1 MSGAQLVQKLWNYCS
16 ILRDDGLSYGDYVEQ
31 LTFLLFLKMADEQ
44 SKPPFDKQSPIP
56 PKYSWP
62 ALLKLDGDDLEIHYR
77 HTLEELGKRAG
88 MLGVIFRK
96 AQNKIQDPAKLR
108 RLIVDLIDKEQWS
121 SLSADVKGDA
131 YEGLLQ
137 KNAEDVK
144 GGAGQYFTPRPLIA
158 AMVDAI
164 APGPNQTICDPA
176 CGTGGFLLAAHD
188 YIVGHYQLDRAQKK
202 QLKNGTLFGIELVD
216 SVTRLCA
223 MNLLLHGIGGE
234 LEENLPVVTKDALAA
249 KHGEYDIVLAN
260 PPFGKKSSVTIV
272 NEAGETSKES
282 LIINRDDFWAST
294 SNKQLNF
301 LQHIFTILKQ
311 HGRAAVVLPDNVLFE
326 GGAGE
331 TIRRALLKQADV
343 HTLVRLP
350 TGLFYA
356 QGVKANVL
364 FFDRKPA
371 QEKPWTTK
379 LWIYD
384 LRTNLHFTLKENTL
398 KRSDLDDFVS
408 CYFGRP
414 TRVASAVSAEKPSKT
429 SAGDSGRYK
438 EATGGTSSVSSMA
451 GTEASPPSENR
462 HNRKESDR
470 FNPDKS
476 GANRFERVES
486 DRFRS
491 FTYEELTKRD
501 KANLDIFWLK
511 DEALE
516 ESANLPAPEVIAAD
530 IVADLEAALEQFA
543 EIAAD
548 LRGGLPINQD
558 FKRT

>member
-1 MSGAQLVQKLWNYCS
+1 MNSATLVQKLWNYCN

-44 SKPPFDKQSPIP
+44 SKPPFNKQSPIP
-56 PKYSWP
+56 KGFGWP
-62 ALLKLDGDDLEIHYR
+62 ALLKLDGDNLEVHYR
-77 HTLEELGKRAG
+77 HTLEELGKRPG

-108 RLIVDLIDKEQWS
+108 RLIADLINKEDWS
-121 SLSADVKGDA
+121 SLDADVKGDA

-158 AMVDAI
+158 AIVDVI
-164 APGPNQTICDPA
+164 APQPGQSICDPA

-188 YIVGHYQLDRAQKK
+188 YLSKHHALDRAEKK
-202 QLKNGTLFGIELVD
+202 KLKSGTFFGIELVD

-223 MNLLLHGIGGE
+223 MNLLLHGIGGDSE
-234 LEENLPVVTKDALAA
+234 LDLPVVTKDALAG
-249 KHGEYDIVLAN
+249 KHGEYNIVLAN

-272 NEAGETSKES
+272 NDAGESSRES

-331 TIRRALLKQADV
+331 TIRRELLKQADV
-343 HTLVRLP
+343 HTLLRLP
-350 TGLFYA
+350 TGIFYA

-371 QEKPWTTK
+371 SEKPWTQK

-398 KRSDLDDFVS
+398 KRSDLDDFVV
-408 CYFGRP
+408 CYN
-414 TRVASAVSAEKPSKT
+414 AK
-429 SAGDSGRYK
+429 D
-438 EATGGTSSVSSMA
+438 
-451 GTEASPPSENR
+451 R
-462 HNRKESDR
+462 HDRKESER
-470 FNPDKS
+470 FK
-476 GANRFERVES
+476 
-486 DRFRS
+486 S
-491 FTYEELTKRD
+491 FTYEELSKRD
-501 KANLDIFWLK
+501 KVNLDIFWLK
-511 DEALE
+511 DDALE

-530 IVADLEAALEQFA
+530 IAADLAAALEQFA
-543 EIAAD
+543 TIAED
-548 LRGGLPINQD
+548 L
-558 FKRT
+558 KSS

>member
-1 MSGAQLVQKLWNYCS
+1 MATNPQALVQKLWNYCS

-44 SKPPFDKQSPIP
+44 SKPPFNKPSPIP
-56 PKYSWP
+56 KGYDWD
-62 ALLKLDGDDLEIHYR
+62 ALLKLDGDELEIHYR
-77 HTLEELGKRAG
+77 HTLEELGKRSG

-158 AMVDAI
+158 AMVDVI
-164 APGPNQTICDPA
+164 APQPGQAICDPA

-188 YIVGHYQLDRAQKK
+188 YLARHHALDRAQKK
-202 QLKNGTLFGIELVD
+202 KLKGGTFFGIELVD

-223 MNLLLHGIGGE
+223 MNLLLHGIGGD
-234 LEENLPVVTKDALAA
+234 LEEDLPVVTKDALAG
-249 KHGEYDIVLAN
+249 KHGEYEIVLAN

-272 NEAGETSKES
+272 NEAGESSKES

-331 TIRRALLKQADV
+331 TIRRELLKQADV
-343 HTLVRLP
+343 HTLLRLP
-350 TGLFYA
+350 TGIFYA

-371 QEKPWTTK
+371 QEKPWTQK

-398 KRSDLDDFVS
+398 KRSDLDDFVK
-408 CYFGRP
+408 CYN
-414 TRVASAVSAEKPSKT
+414 TK
-429 SAGDSGRYK
+429 
-438 EATGGTSSVSSMA
+438 
-451 GTEASPPSENR
+451 NR
-462 HNRKESDR
+462 HDRIESER
-470 FNPDKS
+470 FK
-476 GANRFERVES
+476 
-486 DRFRS
+486 S

-501 KANLDIFWLK
+501 KINLDIFWLK
-511 DEALE
+511 DDALE
-516 ESANLPAPEVIAAD
+516 ESANLPAPEIIAQEITD
-530 IVADLEAALEQFA
+530 DLEAALEQFA
-543 EIAAD
+543 TIAED
-548 LRGGLPINQD
+548 L
-558 FKRT
+558 KK

>member
-1 MSGAQLVQKLWNYCS
+1 MSNPAPQLVQKLWNYCN

-44 SKPPFDKQSPIP
+44 SRPPFSKPSPIP
-56 PKYSWP
+56 NGKDWP
-62 ALLKLDGDDLEIHYR
+62 ALLAKDGDELETHYR
-77 HTLEELGKRAG
+77 HTLEELGKRSG

-108 RLIVDLIDKEQWS
+108 RLIVDLIDKEEWS
-121 SLSADVKGDA
+121 SLDADVKGDA

-158 AMVDAI
+158 AMVDVI
-164 APGPNQTICDPA
+164 APQPGQAICDPA

-188 YIVGHYQLDRAQKK
+188 YLAKHHALDRAQKK
-202 QLKNGTLFGIELVD
+202 KLKGGTFFGIELVD

-223 MNLLLHGIGGE
+223 MNLLLHGIGGD
-234 LEENLPVVTKDALAA
+234 LEEDLPVVTKDALAG
-249 KHGEYDIVLAN
+249 KHGEYEIVLAN

-272 NEAGETSKES
+272 NEAGESSKES
-282 LIINRDDFWAST
+282 LIINRDDFWATT

-331 TIRRALLKQADV
+331 TIRRELLKQADV
-343 HTLVRLP
+343 HTLLRLP
-350 TGLFYA
+350 TGIFYA

-371 QEKPWTTK
+371 QEKPWTQK

-398 KRSDLDDFVS
+398 KRSDLDDFVA
-408 CYFGRP
+408 CYNP
-414 TRVASAVSAEKPSKT
+414 K
-429 SAGDSGRYK
+429 
-438 EATGGTSSVSSMA
+438 
-451 GTEASPPSENR
+451 NR
-462 HNRKESDR
+462 HQRNESER
-470 FNPDKS
+470 FK
-476 GANRFERVES
+476 
-486 DRFRS
+486 S
-491 FTYEELTKRD
+491 FTYEELNKRD
-501 KANLDIFWLK
+501 KVNLDIFWLK
-511 DEALE
+511 DDALE
-516 ESANLPAPEVIAAD
+516 ESANLPSPEIIAAD
-530 IVADLEAALEQFA
+530 ITADLEAAMEQFA
-543 EIAAD
+543 TIAED
-548 LRGGLPINQD
+548 L
-558 FKRT
+558 KK

>member
-1 MSGAQLVQKLWNYCS
+1 MSNPTALVQKLWNYCN

-31 LTFLLFLKMADEQ
+31 LTYLLFLKMADEQ
-44 SKPPFDKQSPIP
+44 SRPPFNKPSPIP
-56 PKYSWP
+56 KGKDWS
-62 ALLKLDGDDLEIHYR
+62 ALLAKDGDELEIHYR
-77 HTLEELGKRAG
+77 HTLEELGKRSG

-158 AMVDAI
+158 AMVDVV
-164 APGPNQTICDPA
+164 APQPGQAICDPA

-188 YIVGHYQLDRAQKK
+188 YLAKHHALDRAQKK
-202 QLKNGTLFGIELVD
+202 RLKSGTFFGIELVD

-234 LEENLPVVTKDALAA
+234 SEEDLPVVTKDALAG
-249 KHGEYDIVLAN
+249 KHGEYEIVLAN

-272 NEAGETSKES
+272 NEAGESSKES

-331 TIRRALLKQADV
+331 TIRRELLKQADV
-343 HTLVRLP
+343 HSLLRLP
-350 TGLFYA
+350 TGIFYA

-371 QEKPWTTK
+371 QERPWTQK

-398 KRSDLDDFVS
+398 KRSDLDDFVV
-408 CYFGRP
+408 CYN
-414 TRVASAVSAEKPSKT
+414 TQ
-429 SAGDSGRYK
+429 
-438 EATGGTSSVSSMA
+438 
-451 GTEASPPSENR
+451 NR
-462 HNRKESDR
+462 HDRKESER
-470 FNPDKS
+470 FK
-476 GANRFERVES
+476 
-486 DRFRS
+486 S
-491 FTYEELTKRD
+491 FTYEELIKRD
-501 KANLDIFWLK
+501 KLNLDIFWLK
-511 DEALE
+511 DDALE
-516 ESANLPAPEVIAAD
+516 ESVNLPAPELIAAD
-530 IVADLEAALEQFA
+530 ITADLEAALEQFA
-543 EIAAD
+543 TIAED
-548 LRGGLPINQD
+548 L
-558 FKRT
+558 K

>member
-1 MSGAQLVQKLWNYCS
+1 MSNPTGLVQKLWNYCN

-44 SKPPFDKQSPIP
+44 SRPPFNKPSPIP
-56 PKYSWP
+56 KGKDWP
-62 ALLKLDGDDLEIHYR
+62 ALLAKDGDELEIHYR
-77 HTLEELGKRAG
+77 HTLEELGKRSG

-158 AMVDAI
+158 AMVDVI
-164 APGPNQTICDPA
+164 APRPGQSICDPA

-188 YIVGHYQLDRAQKK
+188 YLAKHHALDRAQKK
-202 QLKNGTLFGIELVD
+202 KLKSRTFFGIELVD

-223 MNLLLHGIGGE
+223 MNLLLHGIGGD
-234 LEENLPVVTKDALAA
+234 LEEDLPVVTKDALAG
-249 KHGEYDIVLAN
+249 KHGEYEIVLAN

-272 NEAGETSKES
+272 NAAGESSRES
-282 LIINRDDFWAST
+282 LIINRDDFWATT

-331 TIRRALLKQADV
+331 TIRRELLKQADV
-343 HTLVRLP
+343 HTLLRLP
-350 TGLFYA
+350 TGIFYA

-371 QEKPWTTK
+371 QEKPWTQK

-398 KRSDLDDFVS
+398 KRSDLDDFVA
-408 CYFGRP
+408 CYNP
-414 TRVASAVSAEKPSKT
+414 KNSQ
-429 SAGDSGRYK
+429 D
-438 EATGGTSSVSSMA
+438 
-451 GTEASPPSENR
+451 
-462 HNRKESDR
+462 RKESER
-470 FNPDKS
+470 FK
-476 GANRFERVES
+476 
-486 DRFRS
+486 S

-501 KANLDIFWLK
+501 KVNLDIFWLK
-511 DEALE
+511 DDALE
-516 ESANLPAPEVIAAD
+516 ESANLPAPEIIAAD
-530 IVADLEAALEQFA
+530 IAADLEAALEQFA
-543 EIAAD
+543 TIAED
-548 LRGGLPINQD
+548 LN
-558 FKRT
+558 